1 MATDELIT
9 INPAGYP
16 PIAALIRARGEPC
29 RNGLVRMPLS
39 VWKPLRSMYLKSAR
53 PGRLPPVSDAEADPA
68 NDRGGC
74 GCDPEPEMFNA

>member
-9 INPAGYP
+9 IDPAKYP

-29 RNGLVRMPLS
+29 RDGLVRMRLS
-39 VWKPLRSMYLKSAR
+39 VWRPLRSMYLKSAR

-68 NDRGGC
+68 NEKPGERGC
-74 GCDPEPEMFNA
+74 CDPPLDA